1 MITIVLVDDHP
12 VVREGLSAVLE
23 QEADFRVV
31 GAVSSG
37 EELLRVLERQQPD
50 VILLD
55 LELPGMSGVEA
66 LGRLGRSSSA
76 RVIVFTA
83 YGTDDKIIPA
93 IRAGAKGYLLK
104 GAPAQEIVK
113 AVRAVHEGGTH
124 LAPHVAARLMAEIT
138 QPKSAGA
145 LSPREVE
152 VIRLVSDGRS
162 NKQIASELGITERT
176 VKYHVSSV
184 MSKLGADNRAQA
196 VALASQRGL
205 L

>member
-1 MITIVLVDDHP
+1 MIAILLVDDHP

-31 GAVSSG
+31 GAASSA
-37 EELLRVLERQQPD
+37 EELFEMLDAAQPD
-50 VILLD
+50 VVLLD

-66 LGRLGRSSSA
+66 LGRLTRASGA

-104 GAPAQEIVK
+104 GAPAREIVA
-113 AVRAVHEGGTH
+113 AVRAVHAGGTH
-124 LAPHVAARLMAEIT
+124 LAPSVAARLMAEIT
-138 QPKSAGA
+138 LPRAAGS

-162 NKQIASELGITERT
+162 NKQIAAELGITERT